1 MFIITFLEPQIVREL
16 RSHYHMQVWF
26 LYQVPHR
33 FIFQDYTP
41 QQQLQWLRE
50 HAILQMDQRHA
61 HWEQLIIHRFQQRW
75 QKVFKENFFMK
86 QIKGGPMFRSI
97 LCVAFLSAACFG
109 QQQQQTPQEQITA
122 LVTYQAKLSSDII
135 STLSM
140 IPTLIKQNQDLQKQV
155 QDLQEQLK
163 KKAEVKK

>member
-1 MFIITFLEPQIVREL
+1 
-16 RSHYHMQVWF
+16 
-26 LYQVPHR
+26 
-33 FIFQDYTP
+33 
-41 QQQLQWLRE
+41 
-50 HAILQMDQRHA
+50 
-61 HWEQLIIHRFQQRW
+61 
-75 QKVFKENFFMK
+75 MK

-163 KKAEVKK
+163 KKVGLK